1 MDNGESY
8 SAEPVPLCSFKL
20 KQKLYSY
27 GIKIQLKV

>member
-8 SAEPVPLCSFKL
+8 SAEPVPLCNLKL
-20 KQKLYSY
+20 NKQLYSY